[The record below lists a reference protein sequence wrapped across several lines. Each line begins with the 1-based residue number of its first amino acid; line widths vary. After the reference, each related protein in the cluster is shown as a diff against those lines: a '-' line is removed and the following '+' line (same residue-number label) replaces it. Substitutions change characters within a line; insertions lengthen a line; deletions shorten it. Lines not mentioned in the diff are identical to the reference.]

1 MAPPAATHVIVR
13 HGARTPSE
21 AALRRLADTPMAEQ
35 WKECKTGRL
44 TDVGLRQSQELGHAL
59 AGTSEF
65 KGLKRGG
72 NLLWNSSKMQ
82 RVVDSGAAFVRGL
95 ATGGALQEDAATSY
109 CERGPTPIDSMDPD
123 HYFCAFSSNQAY
135 VDAMH
140 EHRLGAEY
148 QNKAQGHLDLW
159 GTMEPHLGSFD
170 DARRLDSCTYLKE
183 LEECEHF
190 FTNPERSALREA
202 FLPEARKEIAEL
214 ARWSWDQRFFRH
226 TASADLGKPLL
237 KVIESRADA
246 SPDDVFVYS
255 AHDYTIMSL
264 LNALHPDSSLPCVM
278 SFSTYLIIQGNKVT
292 LNPAPFDG
300 PQGKFSDAA
309 AFSWKRT
316 EPIGPSFKL

>member
-1 MAPPAATHVIVR
+1 MAPLAATHVIVR

-65 KGLKRGG
+65 EGLKRGG

-140 EHRLGAEY
+140 EHRLGA
-148 QNKAQGHLDLW
+148 
-159 GTMEPHLGSFD
+159 
-170 DARRLDSCTYLKE
+170 DSCTYLKE

-264 LNALHPDSSLPCVM
+264 LKALHPDSSLPCVM

-309 AFSWKRT
+309 AF
-316 EPIGPSFKL
+316 